1 MQRFTSKWVVPVV
14 GLAVVLALALAPLV
28 SAQVKEIR
36 MVEAGGK
43 SGESIDEGYVRP
55 FTAKT
60 GVKVTR
66 ESPGSLGKLQAM
78 VESGKVT
85 AVLFELGASSLEQAK
100 AKGLIEA
107 LDWKAIDP
115 NPMYPE
121 AREEYAFGYQYFSTM
136 MAWRTDAK
144 APKTWADFWNAKDFP
159 GKRTLPDYPTYAI
172 PAALIADGVAPDKL
186 YPLDLDRAFRSLNR
200 IKPHVAVWWK
210 AGAQPPQLLRDN
222 EVQYAV
228 SWAGRVVGQ
237 EGIATT
243 YNQAFLHLS
252 YFVVPKGANPAEKAV
267 AMKLLHE
274 MSVAANQ
281 AKAAEVISY
290 TGPSPELDPLLPK
303 NRLHEFPTAR
313 QNKAVQISD
322 NREWWFKNADVVQK
336 RWEQFKLGL

>member
-1 MQRFTSKWVVPVV
+1 MQRFTSKWLIPIV
-14 GLAVVLALALAPLV
+14 GLAVVLAPALAPLAA
-28 SAQVKEIR
+28 AQVKEIR
-36 MVEAGGK
+36 MLEAGGK
-43 SGESIDEGYVRP
+43 SGESVDEGYIKP

-60 GVKVTR
+60 GIKVVR
-66 ESPGSLGKLQAM
+66 ENPNSLGKLQAM
-78 VESGKVT
+78 VESGKIT
-85 AVLFELGASSLEQAK
+85 AVLVELGALSVEQAK
-100 AKGLIEA
+100 AKGLIEP

-115 NPMYPE
+115 KPLFPE
-121 AREEYAFGYQYFSTM
+121 ARDEYAIGYQYFSTM
-136 MAWRTDAK
+136 MAWRADAK
-144 APKTWADFWNAKDFP
+144 APKTWADFWNPKDFP
-159 GKRTLPDYPTYAI
+159 GKRTLPDNPTYAI

-186 YPLDLDRAFRSLNR
+186 YPLDLDRAFKALNR
-200 IKPHVAVWWK
+200 IKPHVSVWWK
-210 AGAQPPQLLRDN
+210 AGAQPPQLLKDN

-228 SWAGRVVGQ
+228 AWGGRVIGQ
-237 EGIATT
+237 AGIQTT

-274 MSVAANQ
+274 MTIAANQ

-313 QNKAVQISD
+313 QNKAVQIND
-322 NREWWFKNADVVQK
+322 NREWWFKNAEVVQK